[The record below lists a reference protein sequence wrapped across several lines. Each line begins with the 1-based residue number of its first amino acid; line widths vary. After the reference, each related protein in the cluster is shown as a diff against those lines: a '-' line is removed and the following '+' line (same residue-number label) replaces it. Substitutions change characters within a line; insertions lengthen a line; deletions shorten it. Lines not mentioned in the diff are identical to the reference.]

1 MRVFILVWFGQLVS
15 LLGSGITR
23 FSLGIWV
30 YQETGSVTQFSLI
43 SLFAMLPSILLS
55 PLAGVFV
62 DRWDRRWTMIFS
74 DSGAGLSTLTM
85 GLLILA
91 GRFEVWHIYLAVA
104 VSSTFNAFQLP
115 AYAATTTLLVP
126 KQHLGRA
133 SGMVQ
138 TAEATSH
145 LLSPILAGV
154 LVVTIQIQGVILIDF
169 LTFVFAAIALL
180 LVRFPKPKITV
191 EAQVGKGLLLHEAIY
206 GWTYISTRPG
216 LLGLLMFFATSNFLI
231 GVVSV
236 LFTPLVLSFTSA
248 TVLGTMFSLSGI
260 GMLLGSL
267 VMSAWGGIK
276 HRIHSVLGFTLLN
289 GLCILL
295 GGLQPS
301 VPVFFVAA
309 FIYFFGVAVI
319 NSSDRAIWQSKVPL
333 AVQGRVFAMRTMLAW
348 ASVPLAYLMAGPL
361 ADRVFEPLL
370 AVGGP
375 LAGSIGRI
383 IGVGKGYGIALLF
396 VAIGILTIL
405 MVVGG
410 YLYLPLRLLENQ
422 LPDAIINEAS
432 PTEENER

>member
-23 FSLGIWV
+23 FALGIWV

-85 GLLILA
+85 GLLLFA
-91 GRFEVWHIYLAVA
+91 GRLEVWHIYLAVA
-104 VSSTFNAFQLP
+104 VSSTFSAFQLP

-138 TAEATSH
+138 TADAISR
-145 LLSPILAGV
+145 LISPILAGV

-180 LVRFPKPKITV
+180 FVRFPKPKVT
-191 EAQVGKGLLLHEAIY
+191 EAQVGKGLLLHEAMY

-216 LLGLLMFFATSNFLI
+216 LLGLLMFFTVSNFLI
-231 GVVSV
+231 GIVSV
-236 LFTPLVLSFTSA
+236 LFTPLVLAFTSA
-248 TVLGTMFSLSGI
+248 TVLGTMFSIGGV
-260 GMLLGSL
+260 GMLLGGL
-267 VMSAWGGIK
+267 VMSAWGGLK
-276 HRIHSVLGFTLLN
+276 YRIHSVLGFTLLN
-289 GLCILL
+289 GLCILF

-301 VPVFFVAA
+301 VPIFFVTA
-309 FIYFFGVAVI
+309 FIYFFGLAVI
-319 NSSDRAIWQSKVPL
+319 NSSDQAIWQSKIPL

-383 IGVGKGYGIALLF
+383 IGVGKGHGIALLF
-396 VAIGILTIL
+396 VAIAILMIL
-405 MVVGG
+405 MVIGG

-422 LPDAIINEAS
+422 LPDAIIDDVS

>member
-30 YQETGSVTQFSLI
+30 YQETDSVTQFSLI

-85 GLLILA
+85 GLLLFA
-91 GRFEVWHIYLAVA
+91 GRLEVWHIYLAVA
-104 VSSTFNAFQLP
+104 VSSTFSAFQLP
-115 AYAATTTLLVP
+115 AYAAATTLLVP

-138 TAEATSH
+138 TTDAISR
-145 LLSPILAGV
+145 LISPILAGV

-191 EAQVGKGLLLHEAIY
+191 EAQVGKGLLHEAIY
-206 GWTYISTRPG
+206 GWTYISTRRG
-216 LLGLLMFFATSNFLI
+216 LLGLLMFFTISNFLI
-231 GVVSV
+231 GIVSV

-248 TVLGTMFSLSGI
+248 TVLGTMFSIGGV
-260 GMLLGSL
+260 GMLLGGL
-267 VMSAWGGIK
+267 MMSAWGGLK
-276 HRIHSVLGFTLLN
+276 HRIYSVLGFTLLN

-319 NSSDRAIWQSKVPL
+319 NSSDQAIWQSKVPL

-348 ASVPLAYLMAGPL
+348 ASTPLAYLMAGPL
-361 ADRVFEPLL
+361 ADQVFEPLL

-383 IGVGKGYGIALLF
+383 IGVGKGHGIALLF
-396 VAIGILTIL
+396 VAIAILMIL

-410 YLYLPLRLLENQ
+410 YLYLPLRLLEDQ
-422 LPDAIINEAS
+422 LPDAILDDAS
-432 PTEENER
+432 HTE